1 MSEKRG
7 GLCRDSRFAERIERK
22 AIPNGIGSVKSDDQR
37 EDNDA
42 QVGPK
47 RREPNI
53 RPRDVE
59 RDEEDV
65 DCQKNNEE
73 RKGRPENPLVPM

>member
-22 AIPNGIGSVKSDDQR
+22 AIPNGIGSGKSDDQR

-73 RKGRPENPLVPM
+73 RKGRPENPLVPI